1 MEKPWMNPRPMTL
14 NEYQN
19 EASKTALY
27 PNRGTNLNYTVLGLC
42 GESGEIAEKLKKL
55 GRDRNGVMDDAWK
68 KEMAKELGDV
78 LWYVSQ
84 AAHELGMD
92 LESVGQANVE
102 KLRSRMERQTLHG
115 DGDNR

>member
-1 MEKPWMNPRPMTL
+1 MHYAAYMTL

-27 PNRGTNLNYTVLGLC
+27 PNRGSNLTYAVLGLC
-42 GESGEIAEKLKKL
+42 GETGEIAEKLKKL
-55 GRDRNGVMDDAWK
+55 GRDRGGVMDDAWRE
-68 KEMAKELGDV
+68 EMKKELGDV

-84 AAHELGMD
+84 TAFELGYD
-92 LESVGQANVE
+92 LESVGRLNVE
-102 KLRSRMERQTLHG
+102 KLRSRMDRNVLHG